1 MILFQYQQYL
11 TSYIKLLIFVN
22 IHANG
27 ITPVNLAEFKENN
40 FNMLCYIQLSIFV
53 LNFINFERP
62 AKGLRYR
69 QGYRKRGQEG

>member
-27 ITPVNLAEFKENN
+27 ITSVNLAEFKENI
-40 FNMLCYIQLSIFV
+40 LTCCVTYS
-53 LNFINFERP
+53 
-62 AKGLRYR
+62 
-69 QGYRKRGQEG
+69 